1 MRLSFTRPFAA
12 TAAATT
18 AAAILLLVCS
28 CKRELTEVTFNG
40 GTAPVLT
47 ASASDSISLV
57 PADSSNTAVTFNWTN
72 PNYQFSTGVNTFN
85 VSYNL
90 EVDTLGANFGSP
102 NKQTVSISSD
112 LSTSFTVTAFNALVA
127 NGLVLS
133 TGHPH
138 QIQTRIKSYL
148 TNGDTGAIALYSNAL
163 NFTVT
168 PYAPPPKITP
178 PPTQTLFIVG
188 AATAGGWDNPIDKVT
203 PASQQFTEVSPTEYT
218 ITIALTGGGEYKF
231 ISVNGSWTNQW
242 SVATQD
248 TEPNGGPFVFNG
260 ANCIAPSTSGTYII
274 DVNFQTGT
282 FTVTAQ

>member
-1 MRLSFTRPFAA
+1 MRLSYTKY
-12 TAAATT
+12 
-18 AAAILLLVCS
+18 LLTGAFLLFVCS
-28 CKRELTEVTFNG
+28 CKRELTEVTFKG

-47 ASASDSISLV
+47 ASATDSISLA

-90 EVDTLGANFGSP
+90 ELDTLGANFGSP

-127 NGLVLS
+127 NGLLLS
-133 TGHPH
+133 YGNPH
-138 QIQTRIKSYL
+138 NIQTRIKSYL
-148 TNGDTGAIALYSNAL
+148 SNGDTGAIALYSNAL

-168 PYAPPPKITP
+168 PYAPPPKIAP
-178 PPTQTLFIVG
+178 PPTKSLYIVG
-188 AATAGGWDNPIDKVT
+188 AATAGGWDNPIDKVSPST
-203 PASQQFTEVSPTEYT
+203 QQFTEVSPTEYT

-242 SVATQD
+242 SVANQD
-248 TEPNGGPFVFNG
+248 SEPNGGPFVANG
-260 ANCIAPSTSGTYII
+260 NNCIAPAASATYII

-282 FTVTAQ
+282 FTVTKQ